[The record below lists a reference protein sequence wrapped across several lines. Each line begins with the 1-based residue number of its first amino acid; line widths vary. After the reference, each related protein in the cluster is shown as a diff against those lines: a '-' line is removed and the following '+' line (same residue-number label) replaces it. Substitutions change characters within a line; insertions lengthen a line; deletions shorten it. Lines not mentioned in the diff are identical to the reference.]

1 MNQAGLV
8 LVAVAGLWIAYLVPH
23 RSRYRQELLE
33 SRADDRFSEH
43 LRVLRVAHAAGGR
56 GPGGTGSHRTTGVRL
71 HPARRPGGGHMDRPH
86 GTTDR
91 VVADAARRVAA
102 ERAQRVAHLARR
114 RAAARR
120 RAVLTAVLL
129 LAVVAGW
136 GAVAGTSA
144 PVLVGAVPS
153 AALLGVLGLGRAAVR
168 AGERADAAW
177 AAGAPDRQAV
187 PVVTAGARTV
197 GRAVR
202 PSDARTEVLARVP
215 RQRDVATQ
223 TTATRT
229 GAAGGRP
236 ASVPQQAAPGV
247 DRVRPAAPATAPAPP
262 AREVGAPAVPAQRS
276 DPGAVVDPT
285 GESDQHVATQGVE
298 RAARGTVP
306 QRTSAWSPVPVPPPS
321 YTLKPSAPRREPA
334 PLPAA
339 EHLAAPVARD
349 AAPEVT
355 EAADG
360 PTGTTVTPPVGP
372 AADAAKP
379 LDLDAI
385 LARRRA
391 SGE

>member
-23 RSRYRQELLE
+23 RSRYRQDLLE

-43 LRVLRVAHAAGGR
+43 LRVLRVSRDGDRSTAGGR
-56 GPGGTGSHRTTGVRL
+56 VPGAPGPHRTTGVRL
-71 HPARRPGGGHMDRPH
+71 HPERRGGGGTMDRPH

-91 VVADAARRVAA
+91 VVADAARRAAA

-120 RAVLTAVLL
+120 RALLTAVLL
-129 LAVVAGW
+129 VAVVAGW
-136 GAVAGTSA
+136 TTVAAVAA
-144 PVLVGAVPS
+144 PVLAGAIPS
-153 AALLGVLGLGRAAVR
+153 VALLGVLGLGRAAVR

-177 AAGAPDRQAV
+177 AAGAAERQAL
-187 PVVTAGARTV
+187 PAATAGARTV

-202 PSDARTEVLARVP
+202 PSEARTEVLARVP
-215 RQRDVATQ
+215 RQR
-223 TTATRT
+223 TTAADAERAQ
-229 GAAGGRP
+229 AAGATTALPTQRGERP
-236 ASVPQQAAPGV
+236 AVASSTSLPSAAVGAGPTTSAQ
-247 DRVRPAAPATAPAPP
+247 DERTEPAPA
-262 AREVGAPAVPAQRS
+262 
-276 DPGAVVDPT
+276 
-285 GESDQHVATQGVE
+285 
-298 RAARGTVP
+298 P

-334 PLPAA
+334 PLPA
-339 EHLAAPVARD
+339 EDELATPAARAGVD
-349 AAPEVT
+349 VRTDPSV
-355 EAADG
+355 ADG
-360 PTGTTVTPPVGP
+360 TAAGVSATPPAERAAQAP
-372 AADAAKP
+372 AS

>member
-1 MNQAGLV
+1 
-8 LVAVAGLWIAYLVPH
+8 
-23 RSRYRQELLE
+23 
-33 SRADDRFSEH
+33 
-43 LRVLRVAHAAGGR
+43 
-56 GPGGTGSHRTTGVRL
+56 
-71 HPARRPGGGHMDRPH
+71 MDRPH

-120 RAVLTAVLL
+120 RALLTAVLL
-129 LAVVAGW
+129 VAVVAGW
-136 GAVAGTSA
+136 GVVAVTSA
-144 PVLVGAVPS
+144 TVLAGAVPS
-153 AALLGVLGLGRAAVR
+153 AALLGVLALGRAAVR

-177 AAGAPDRQAV
+177 AAGAAERQAV
-187 PVVTAGARTV
+187 PVAAAGARTV

-223 TTATRT
+223 ATATRT
-229 GAAGGRP
+229 AAAGVRQ
-236 ASVPQQAAPGV
+236 ATVPQQAAPGV
-247 DRVRPAAPATAPAPP
+247 DRVRPAAPAAQAAQDTPATQ
-262 AREVGAPAVPAQRS
+262 AGEVAAAAVPAQRT
-276 DPGAVVDPT
+276 DPAAGAAAEPAT
-285 GESDQHVATQGVE
+285 AQEGER
-298 RAARGTVP
+298 RAPGTVP

-339 EHLAAPVARD
+339 EHLAMPAARE
-349 AAPEVT
+349 AAT

-360 PTGTTVTPPVGP
+360 PAGTSVTPPVGP
-372 AADAAKP
+372 AADGAKP